1 MGVYNTEEMRRMYN
15 LIESRLELQD
25 RLFLQEM
32 MEKFNGIAR
41 KAIKFKKYIQEH
53 EKEYAEQMDQNC
65 KLIERNQHL
74 EDENKRYK
82 NADKERLEYIK
93 TLEKEVRDYK
103 KLLDKLQT
111 KEEG

>member
-1 MGVYNTEEMRRMYN
+1 MGVYKTEEMRKLYN
-15 LIESRLELQD
+15 IIETKLNLEDKQ
-25 RLFLQEM
+25 FLQEM

-41 KAIKFKKYIQEH
+41 KATKLKKYIQDH
-53 EKEYAEQMDQNC
+53 EKDYAEQTDQNC

-82 NADKERLEYIK
+82 NANKERLEYIK

-103 KLLDKLQT
+103 KLVT
-111 KEEG
+111 KE